1 MMRQLRWRG
10 MTFEGG
16 VQAGT
21 AYTLAWVTGFSGA
34 EVDRERVDRENAHG
48 RFPAPGFLPGRP
60 IAWGGLI
67 LAESPAELDHA
78 IRVLTGS
85 SGVDGTD
92 RLVAQGD
99 RTLWVDVESVR
110 IPDPTVLVPGS
121 IASYEVR
128 VEAPGAFLYGDR
140 NTFGPGTSVPV
151 HHYGNAAA
159 VPVIEVTGTMPSGY
173 TVTGPSG
180 AQFIVSQALTSGQT
194 HRLDFD
200 NGWLYRNNVLQQGGV
215 SRAETFVIKPGS
227 PATLTLSPVSGSGQM
242 TVKVPDTF
250 S

>member
-1 MMRQLRWRG
+1 MRQLRWRG

-16 VQAGT
+16 VQGGT
-21 AYTLAWVTGFSGA
+21 PYTLAWVTGFAGA
-34 EVDRERVDRENAHG
+34 EVDRERVDRDNAHG
-48 RFPAPGFLPGRP
+48 RFPAPGFLPGRE

-67 LAESPAELDHA
+67 LTHSEFEQEQA
-78 IRVLTGS
+78 IRTLTGS
-85 SGVDGTD
+85 SGIDGTD
-92 RLVAQGD
+92 ELVSQGD
-99 RTLWVDVESVR
+99 KALRVDVESVR
-110 IPDPTVLVPGS
+110 IPDPTILVAGS

-128 VEAPGAFLYGDR
+128 VEAPGAFLFGET

-151 HHYGNAAA
+151 HHYGNAPA
-159 VPVIEVTGTMPSGY
+159 VPIIEVTGTMPSGY
-173 TVTGPSG
+173 MVTGPGG
-180 AQFIVSQALTSGQT
+180 AQFIVSQALASGQT

-215 SRAETFVIKPGS
+215 SRAETFVIKPGV
-227 PATLTLSPVSGSGQM
+227 PATVTLSPVSGSGQM

>member
-67 LAESPAELDHA
+67 LGDSPAELDHA

-173 TVTGPSG
+173 TVTGPGG

-200 NGWLYRNNVLQQGGV
+200 NGWLYKNNVLQQGGV